1 VDNNIKALLEFFHFS
16 EGLKNELRNGY
27 TSQNKKESV
36 AEHSWRVSLMVL
48 LLAQSLDQKISTEK
62 ALKIAIVHDIAELL
76 TGDKPCFLFEDDEIN
91 SREKSQKELAAMKHI
106 KSLVPESIGVE
117 LLELWSEYEEGST
130 YEAKFVKAVDKIEA
144 QIQHNEMS
152 YEHWND
158 FDRKYAST
166 RLDKYCEFDS
176 FLSKI
181 KQLVQDESMDKISS
195 AQVT

>member
-1 VDNNIKALLEFFHFS
+1 MDNSIKALLEFSHFS

-36 AEHSWRVSLMVL
+36 AEHTWRVSLMVL

-62 ALKIAIVHDIAELL
+62 ALKIAIVHDLAELL
-76 TGDKPCFLFEDDEIN
+76 TGDEPCFLFEDNEIDK
-91 SREKSQKELAAMKHI
+91 REKSQKELAAMKHI
-106 KSLVPESIGVE
+106 KSLVPEAIGAE
-117 LLELWSEYEEGST
+117 LFELWSEYEEGST

-158 FDRKYAST
+158 FDRKFAST
-166 RLDKYCEFDS
+166 RLDKYCDFDS

-181 KQLVQDESMDKISS
+181 KQLVQNESMDKISS